1 MAGEGAKI
9 RISAVAR
16 LEKYPVGADPEDIR
30 AGRIQP
36 EEVITSED
44 VLVDPDER
52 KLNMLRDMGYDVPRE
67 AFDTAREL
75 REAREELERK
85 TLESKEEIIDATD

>member
-9 RISAVAR
+9 RVTAHAR
-16 LEKYPVGADPEDIR
+16 LEKYPVGADPEAIR
-30 AGRIQP
+30 AGRIKP

-52 KLNMLRDMGYDVPRE
+52 KLNMLRDMGYNVPKS
-67 AFDTAREL
+67 AFDTAREYKKEQE
-75 REAREELERK
+75 RIKLEGE
-85 TLESKEEIIDATD
+85 TNKEEI

>member
-9 RISAVAR
+9 RVTAHAR
-16 LEKYPVGADPEDIR
+16 LEKYPVGADPEAIR

-52 KLNMLRDMGYDVPRE
+52 KLNMLRDMGYDVPQKAIDDTRE
-67 AFDTAREL
+67 VRDEQERIKL
-75 REAREELERK
+75 EEK
-85 TLESKEEIIDATD
+85 SKSDKINRGEI

>member
-9 RISAVAR
+9 KISAMAR

-52 KLNMLRDMGYDVPRE
+52 KLSMLRDMGYNVPQE

-75 REAREELERK
+75 REAEELERK
-85 TLESKEEIIDATD
+85 TLDESKEEIIDATD

>member
-1 MAGEGAKI
+1 MADEGAKL
-9 RISAVAR
+9 RITALAR
-16 LEKYPVGADPEDIR
+16 LEKYPVGANPEDIR
-30 AGRIQP
+30 TGKIKP

-52 KLNMLRDMGYDVPRE
+52 KLHMLRDMGYTVPQE

-75 REAREELERK
+75 RKASELE
-85 TLESKEEIIDATD
+85 ESKIDDNKEEIIDGTD